1 MNPEHA
7 RIVSLGSPNNN
18 FLYIDFLEPFSFPPF
33 YVSEK
38 TGALH
43 DTAQSPGSAPLFVF
57 FFFFPVVCI
66 LPAVYSSSLFQM
78 NLCHPVIHRQFSYQH
93 RTSWPFSVTS
103 TMISHWA
110 DGFPSSV

>member
-43 DTAQSPGSAPLFVF
+43 DTAQSPGSAPLF
-57 FFFFPVVCI
+57 
-66 LPAVYSSSLFQM
+66 
-78 NLCHPVIHRQFSYQH
+78 
-93 RTSWPFSVTS
+93 
-103 TMISHWA
+103 
-110 DGFPSSV
+110 

>member
-57 FFFFPVVCI
+57 FFFFSCC
-66 LPAVYSSSLFQM
+66 LHSTGSLFQQFIPNEPLPSCYPPAVFLPAQ
-78 NLCHPVIHRQFSYQH
+78 NLMAIFCHKYHDLPL
-93 RTSWPFSVTS
+93 
-103 TMISHWA
+103 
-110 DGFPSSV
+110 G

>member
-18 FLYIDFLEPFSFPPF
+18 FLYIDFLELFSFPPF

-43 DTAQSPGSAPLFVF
+43 DTAQSPGSAPLFCPLF
-57 FFFFPVVCI
+57 SCCLHSSGSLYRPFI
-66 LPAVYSSSLFQM
+66 SAVYS
-78 NLCHPVIHRQFSYQH
+78 R
-93 RTSWPFSVTS
+93 
-103 TMISHWA
+103 
-110 DGFPSSV
+110 